1 MGELESSLRRL
12 DSMYTA
18 ESERDAL
25 RRKVLK
31 VASLFPDGWEKSI
44 ALGRIEK
51 GLREAPDAKVSEILK
66 ALRE

>member
-1 MGELESSLRRL
+1 MGLESSLKAL
-12 DSMYTA
+12 DASLS
-18 ESERDAL
+18 SETERETL

-51 GLREAPDAKVSEILK
+51 GIREASDEKIASILK